1 MAEPKPPKP
10 TPLMVDSHEDLA
22 WNMLTFGRD
31 YRLSAFETRKKE
43 RDSIIPGVNG
53 DSMLGY
59 PEYQA
64 ANTAV
69 IFATLFAAPI
79 RSKEG
84 DWDILSFKNTP
95 EAHRLYMDQIEAY
108 DRLTGESPDM
118 FQPVYNRRQLDNLIN
133 EHTTSNSSLKDTP
146 VGLIYSMEGADGV
159 REPREVEEW
168 FERGVRIFGPAW
180 AGNRYCGGTKEP
192 GPLTRDG
199 VELVRVI
206 ESLDAILDVSHMDI
220 QSVQGTFDHYS
231 GKIIATHSNPQT
243 LMKARESNR
252 FLSDRTIVQLAERG
266 GVFGIVPYNL
276 FLSTEWKKGD
286 PKEDVTLDDYV
297 NQIDYVCQLLGSAD
311 QVGIGTDF
319 DGGFGYQATPAELN
333 SMADIGLIIPMLE
346 LKGYTQGDIAKIYG
360 LNWIDYLRKN
370 LPES

>member
-1 MAEPKPPKP
+1 MVEPKTPNF

-43 RDSIIPGVNG
+43 EGSIIPGVNG

-59 PEYQA
+59 PEYQTV
-64 ANTAV
+64 NTAL
-69 IFATLFAAPI
+69 IFATLFAAPM

-84 DWDILSFKNTP
+84 DWDILCYKTT
-95 EAHRLYMDQIEAY
+95 EDAHQLYLNQIDAY
-108 DRLTGESPDM
+108 DRLTGDSPDM
-118 FQPVYNRRQLDNLIN
+118 FQPVYNRTQLESLLSR
-133 EHTTSNSSLKDTP
+133 HTSSSPTQKDSP
-146 VGLIYSMEGADGV
+146 VGLIYSMEGAEAI
-159 REPREVEEW
+159 REPQEVEEW

-180 AGNRYCGGTKEP
+180 AGNRYSGGTKEP

-199 VELVRVI
+199 IELVKVI
-206 ESLDAILDVSHMDI
+206 ESLDAILDISHMDI
-220 QSVQGTFDHYS
+220 QSVQGTFEHYS

-252 FLSDRTIVQLAERG
+252 FLSDRTIIQLAERG

-276 FLSTEWKKGD
+276 FLSAEWKKGD
-286 PKEDVTLDDYV
+286 PKEDVTLNIYV
-297 NQIDYVCQLLGSAD
+297 DHIDYVCQLLGSAD
-311 QVGIGTDF
+311 YVGIGTDF

-333 SMADIGLIIPMLE
+333 SMADIGRIIPMLE
-346 LKGYTQGDIAKIYG
+346 LKGYTQEDIAKIYG
-360 LNWIDYLRKN
+360 LNWIEYLRKN

>member
-1 MAEPKPPKP
+1 
-10 TPLMVDSHEDLA
+10 MVDSHEDLA

-43 RDSIIPGVNG
+43 KSTAIPGVNG
-53 DSMLGY
+53 DCMLGF

-64 ANTAV
+64 ANTAL

-84 DWDILSFKNTP
+84 DWDILSYKNIQ
-95 EAHRLYMDQIEAY
+95 EAHQFYLDQIEAY

-118 FQPVYNRRQLDNLIN
+118 FQPVYNRRQLDSLLSR
-133 EHTTSNSSLKDTP
+133 HDSSSAAPKDIP
-146 VGLIYSMEGADGV
+146 VGLIYSMEGAEAV
-159 REPREVEEW
+159 REPQEVEEW

-180 AGNRYCGGTKEP
+180 AGNRYSGGTKEP
-192 GPLTRDG
+192 GPLTHDG
-199 VELVRVI
+199 IELVKVI
-206 ESLDAILDVSHMDI
+206 ESLDAILDISHMDI

-286 PKEDVTLDDYV
+286 PKENVRLAVYV
-297 NQIDYVCQLLGSAD
+297 DQIDYVCQLLGSAD
-311 QVGIGTDF
+311 HVGIGTDF
-319 DGGFGYQATPAELN
+319 DGGFGYQATPAGLN
-333 SMADIGLIIPMLE
+333 SMADIGRIIPMLE
-346 LKGYTQGDIAKIYG
+346 LKGYSQSEIARIFG
-360 LNWIDYLRKN
+360 LNWINYLRKN
-370 LPES
+370 LPET

>member
-1 MAEPKPPKP
+1 MAEPKTLKL

-31 YRLSAFETRKKE
+31 YRLSALETRKKE
-43 RDSIIPGVNG
+43 KDSITPRVNG
-53 DSMLGY
+53 DTMLGY

-64 ANTAV
+64 ANTAL

-84 DWDILSFKNTP
+84 DWDILSYKNTP
-95 EAHRLYMDQIEAY
+95 EAHQFYLDQLEAY

-118 FQPVYNRRQLDNLIN
+118 FQSVYNRSQLESILNGHSTND
-133 EHTTSNSSLKDTP
+133 TTRKDTP
-146 VGLIYSMEGADGV
+146 VGLIYSMEGAEGV
-159 REPREVEEW
+159 REPQEVEEW
-168 FERGVRIFGPAW
+168 FEHGVRIFGPAW
-180 AGNRYCGGTKEP
+180 GGNRYTGGTKEP

-199 VELVRVI
+199 IELVKVI
-206 ESLDAILDVSHMDI
+206 ESIDAILDISHMDI

-266 GVFGIVPYNL
+266 GVVGIVPYNL
-276 FLSTEWKKGD
+276 FLSANWKKGD
-286 PKEDVTLDDYV
+286 PKEDVTLDVYV
-297 NQIDYVCQLLGSAD
+297 SQIDYVCQLLGSAD
-311 QVGIGTDF
+311 NVGIGTDF
-319 DGGFGYQATPAELN
+319 DGGFGYQSTPAELN

-346 LKGYTQGDIAKIYG
+346 LKGYTQSEIAKIFG
-360 LNWIDYLRKN
+360 LNWIEYLKKN